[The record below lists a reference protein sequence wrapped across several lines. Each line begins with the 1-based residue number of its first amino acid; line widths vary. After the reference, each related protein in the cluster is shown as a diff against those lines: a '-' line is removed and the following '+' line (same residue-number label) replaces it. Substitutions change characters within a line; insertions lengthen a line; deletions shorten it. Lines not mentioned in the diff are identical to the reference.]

1 MAITVTEDRILNA
14 ENFFITDTIAKEYS
28 NSKAALLQATKPP
41 KKKVYR
47 SMNKMLQECFFVG
60 SLKYGNNFIA

>member
-1 MAITVTEDRILNA
+1 MTVTEDKILNS
-14 ENFFITDTIAKEYS
+14 ENFFITDTITAEYKNAKQ
-28 NSKAALLQATKPP
+28 ALLLASMPP
-41 KKKVYR
+41 KKKVYK

>member
-1 MAITVTEDRILNA
+1 MMTKEDRILNS
-14 ENFFITDTIAKEYS
+14 ENFFITDTIAKEYKE
-28 NSKAALLQATKPP
+28 SKEALLRATQPP

>member
-1 MAITVTEDRILNA
+1 MTAVEDRILNS
-14 ENFFITDTIAKEYS
+14 ENFFITDTIIKEYDQ
-28 NSKAALLQATKPP
+28 SKAALLLASKPP
-41 KKKVYR
+41 KKKIYK

>member
-1 MAITVTEDRILNA
+1 MTTAEDRILNSD
-14 ENFFITDTIAKEYS
+14 NFFITDTIVKEYS
-28 NSKAALLQATKPP
+28 VAQEALMQASKPP
-41 KKKVYR
+41 KKKVYK

>member
-1 MAITVTEDRILNA
+1 MAPQENRILNS
-14 ENFFITDTIAKEYS
+14 ENFFITDTIVKEYKQS
-28 NSKAALLQATKPP
+28 AEAIVTALQPP

-47 SMNKMLQECFFVG
+47 SMNKMLQECYLVG

>member
-1 MAITVTEDRILNA
+1 MTSVEDKILNS
-14 ENFFITDTIAKEYS
+14 ENFFITDTITKEYKQA
-28 NSKAALLQATKPP
+28 KAALLQASMPP
-41 KKKVYR
+41 KKKVYK

>member
-1 MAITVTEDRILNA
+1 MMAVEDKIFNT
-14 ENFFITDTIAKEYS
+14 ENFFITDTITQEYKQA
-28 NSKAALLQATKPP
+28 KAALLSASKPP
-41 KKKVYR
+41 KKKIYK

>member
-1 MAITVTEDRILNA
+1 MTTAEDKILNS
-14 ENFFITDTIAKEYS
+14 ENFFITDTITKEYKEA
-28 NSKAALLQATKPP
+28 KAALLLASQPP
-41 KKKVYR
+41 KKKVYK

>member
-1 MAITVTEDRILNA
+1 MTATEEKFLNS
-14 ENFFITDTIAKEYS
+14 ENFFITDTITKEYDF
-28 NSKAALLQATKPP
+28 SKNAISEAMKPA

>member
-1 MAITVTEDRILNA
+1 MTTAEDRILNSD
-14 ENFFITDTIAKEYS
+14 NFFITDTITKEYDFAKS
-28 NSKAALLQATKPP
+28 ALLQASKPP
-41 KKKVYR
+41 KKKVYK

>member
-1 MAITVTEDRILNA
+1 MTNLADKFANT

-28 NSKAALLQATKPP
+28 QSKAAILLASQPP

>member
-1 MAITVTEDRILNA
+1 MTNTEDKIFNA
-14 ENFFITDTIAKEYS
+14 ENFFITDTIAKEYTE
-28 NSKAALLQATKPP
+28 SKAALLLASKPP
-41 KKKVYR
+41 KKKVYK